1 VAAPGELGDVL
12 TLGQDRD
19 AVRHDLVDG
28 DLGEARHGLR
38 RLAGPDPGL
47 YVARAKG
54 AVHLDLQLAEPRTIA
69 PEGRTKPWGTG
80 QALLAAS
87 MAAFMRSVS
96 RVACSN
102 ASASLKLNAASAF
115 GSGFLASDEARVPYT
130 RLESWMKMRSA
141 SSM

>member
-1 VAAPGELGDVL
+1 MAAPSELGDVL
-12 TLGQDRD
+12 TLGQHRD

-69 PEGRTKPWGTG
+69 PEGRTKPVVCGRG
-80 QALLAAS
+80 ELC
-87 MAAFMRSVS
+87 S
-96 RVACSN
+96 RVVDEDDLVAVRAQPHELELAHALPFPHC
-102 ASASLKLNAASAF
+102 ASLLPQSQA
-115 GSGFLASDEARVPYT
+115 
-130 RLESWMKMRSA
+130 
-141 SSM
+141 